1 MNDQDKSPREGLPIP
16 DKPRSGLV
24 TYDAKDPENK
34 YPKITPLRPPAGAPN
49 ILLVLIDDAGFGSS
63 STFGG
68 PCNTL
73 RRNAWRPRDW
83 NTPNFIPR
91 RSAHRRDRLC

>member
-1 MNDQDKSPREGLPIP
+1 MKDQDKFQREVLPIP
-16 DKPRSGLV
+16 DKPRTGLI

-34 YPKITPLRPPAGAPN
+34 YPTITPLRPPAGAPN

-68 PCNTL
+68 PCNTPT
-73 RRNAWRPRDW
+73 AE
-83 NTPNFIPR
+83 
-91 RSAHRRDRLC
+91 RLAAEGL